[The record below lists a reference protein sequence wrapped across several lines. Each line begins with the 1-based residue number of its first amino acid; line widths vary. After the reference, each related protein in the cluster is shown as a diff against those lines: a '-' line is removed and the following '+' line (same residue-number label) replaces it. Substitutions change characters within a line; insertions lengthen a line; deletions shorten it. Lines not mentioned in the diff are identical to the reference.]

1 MIIHYKGKDYEWID
15 GEELQGQSKEMQ
27 EVFNNELKYE
37 FMQGKCIDEQFEPTG
52 NSQRMTLQKNLWDGL
67 ILETQFVYKYPAD
80 HEMNGIVESYKYYI
94 YEQVD

>member
-1 MIIHYKGKDYEWID
+1 MIIHYKEKDYEWID
-15 GEELQGQSKEMQ
+15 GQELQSQSEETQ
-27 EVFNNELKYE
+27 EIFNDKLKYE

-52 NSQRMTLQKNLWDGL
+52 NSRRITLQKNLWDGL
-67 ILETQFVYKYPAD
+67 VLETQFVYKYPAD